1 VKTLLN
7 TLSKAKQ
14 AASHFTS
21 NYWAIACVTVHLF
34 YIGDAHAQ
42 LDKIKL
48 PTNIKVDGIDEE
60 SNILDIIIG
69 VVKVVAQI
77 GIWLIII
84 IAGLSLL
91 KNIIKSINRVMDS
104 KNNEGGVKWG
114 EVIGDIIGNA
124 VILVLILLVGVWLQS
139 YF

>member
-1 VKTLLN
+1 MKKLLK
-7 TLSKAKQ
+7 TLSKTKQ
-14 AASHFTS
+14 TIS
-21 NYWAIACVTVHLF
+21 NYWAMACVSLHLL
-34 YIGDAHAQ
+34 YVGDANAQ

-48 PTNIKVDGIDEE
+48 PTNIKVDGVDEE
-60 SNILDIIIG
+60 SNILEIIIAL
-69 VVKVVAQI
+69 VKVIAQI

-104 KNNEGGVKWG
+104 KNSEGGVKWG